1 MNKTDS
7 DLLLDMSEEGI
18 SFGMLIECMLIECML
33 IECKLIE

>member
-7 DLLLDMSEEGI
+7 DLLLDVSEEVI

-33 IECKLIE
+33 IECMLIE